1 MNSIIEKVFDGFK
14 KCTPALIAVLIFT
27 GLVLF
32 LPESILQK
40 MMLESIPDLWRI
52 VAGLLFLLSLALII
66 SILCSML
73 YKTIIVTR
81 KRHAFVKSRM
91 KLINQLSVTQK
102 RILISL
108 LKSEEKMIE
117 LDSNSGNT
125 IYLLNNGFIH
135 QPQQIFTPYE
145 DEIILRYVPQPWLMD
160 MYQNNP
166 RFRRML
172 EG

>member
-1 MNSIIEKVFDGFK
+1 
-14 KCTPALIAVLIFT
+14 
-27 GLVLF
+27 
-32 LPESILQK
+32 
-40 MMLESIPDLWRI
+40 
-52 VAGLLFLLSLALII
+52 
-66 SILCSML
+66 
-73 YKTIIVTR
+73 
-81 KRHAFVKSRM
+81 M